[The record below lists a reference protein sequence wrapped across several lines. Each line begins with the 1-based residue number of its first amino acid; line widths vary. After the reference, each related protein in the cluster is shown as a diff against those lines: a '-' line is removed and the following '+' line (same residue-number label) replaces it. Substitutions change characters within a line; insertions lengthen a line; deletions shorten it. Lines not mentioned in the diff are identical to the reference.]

1 MASYSLTGYTP
12 PAGVDSRQ
20 KVKEYQSRLGVT
32 VDGIW
37 GPKTQAAYEASTAQS
52 KNAWSMPAS
61 IYGSFYDQ
69 ALSMFSVP
77 TVSVPTPSRAEI
89 QADVAASLR
98 PATDQAI
105 ETRRAQGESN
115 MAELDADAASRGM
128 GASTYVTSVKQREMA
143 STERDVAL
151 LESNYAAALAERV
164 ASYLQYYANLSL
176 QAQMQNAQMQ
186 YNAQNAAASLASQ
199 WYAAYQSANAAG
211 SAASTVKRSAGSAKD
226 DTAYFSMTPSEY
238 EDFVMRMGQEDRIL
252 LFSSDA
258 TRWKESREELYDALG
273 SSGYASL
280 KAKAMPTQSRILGRT
295 GVWPAR
301 K

>member
-199 WYAAYQSANAAG
+199 WTAAYQSAHAAG
-211 SAASTVKRSAGSAKD
+211 SAATTGKRSAGSAKD